1 MNFENTLLAEYEELE
16 RDYAYYLDCYGLDQ
30 EMQYHLESI
39 RNTIARLK
47 TKSVCKNEYTERHR
61 QTVS

>member
-1 MNFENTLLAEYEELE
+1 MDFRNTLLAEYEELE
-16 RDYAYYLDCYGLDQ
+16 RDYAYYLKKYGHDE

-39 RNTIARLK
+39 RRTCERLK
-47 TKSVCKNEYTERHR
+47 QQNVCSNEHAERNR